1 MKYFRFIFFPVL
13 VFLFAGNAYGVTA
26 TDQSGH
32 SEYLSAKIIEQLSN
46 VSVPF
51 VKDGRM
57 VFTAEGKYRYA
68 GIAFSHEG
76 YRKIHTFERIIHKDQ
91 NGNVIV
97 DKNGREENFLFFVTQ
112 VPENTN
118 SVEYRLVIDG
128 LWTTDPMNPESTTDM
143 ETGLKVSTL
152 KVPYIDSREKV
163 GTENNRVNFVYQ
175 GEEGRSISL
184 SGTFNN
190 WDPFMYTLKETR
202 PGFYEFSLPLPP
214 GTYYYTYMDGGIRLE
229 DKTNP
234 DKVYTKDGRIASVIV
249 VQN

>member
-13 VFLFAGNAYGVTA
+13 AFLFAGNVYGVTA

-57 VFTAEGKYRYA
+57 VFTVEGKYRYA

-76 YRKIHTFERIIHKDQ
+76 YRKIHIFERIIHKDQ

-143 ETGLKVSTL
+143 ETGLRVSTL

-202 PGFYEFSLPLPP
+202 PGFY
-214 GTYYYTYMDGGIRLE
+214 
-229 DKTNP
+229 
-234 DKVYTKDGRIASVIV
+234 
-249 VQN
+249 

>member
-1 MKYFRFIFFPVL
+1 MKYFRFLIFSMFAVL
-13 VFLFAGNAYGVTA
+13 FTGNLSGTTVP
-26 TDQSGH
+26 DQKNH
-32 SEYLSAKIIEQLSN
+32 YEYLSAKIIEQLSN
-46 VSVPF
+46 VSAPF

-76 YRKIHTFERIIHKDQ
+76 YRKIHTFERIVHKDQ

-97 DKNGREENFLFFVTQ
+97 DKDGREENFLFFVTE

-118 SVEYRLVIDG
+118 SVEYRLIIEG
-128 LWTTDPMNPESTTDM
+128 LWTTDPMNPESTIDKK
-143 ETGLKVSTL
+143 TGLKVSTL
-152 KVPYIDSREKV
+152 QVPYIDSSQRV
-163 GTENNRVNFVYQ
+163 GIENNRVNFVYQ
-175 GEEGRSISL
+175 GEEGRNISL

-190 WDPFMYTLKETR
+190 WDPFMYTLKETK

-234 DKVYTKDGRIASVIV
+234 DKVYTKDGRTASVIV